1 MGQHL
6 VLGLGGNVDYEIE
19 WDSTTLEGLI
29 RTYALR
35 ASELATSV
43 VVESERDLVRSLL
56 AFVRDGV
63 GGERFV
69 AYPEVIEAFAARFGK
84 RITLGGTGLR
94 AALAMDK
101 LGVASTVHLV
111 SIDDHMRRLLPRGVS
126 YMCSAPRASTHPHLV
141 VQFAEGATV
150 HAEDIDLRAHRSNRV
165 IYVNDPANAELVL
178 DEDLGLALSAADVF
192 LISGLNSI
200 SDEATLR
207 TRLHDLAW
215 HLRSLPSTALVVY
228 EEAGFHVP
236 ALSALV
242 RKAVLDRVDIY
253 SMNEDEMQAYVGRPV
268 DLLDP
273 DAMLSALRELR
284 AVVPA
289 RTLVVHT
296 RAWALATGERAQEM
310 RSALQGGLVMSGAR
324 YVHGDDFTKA
334 DYQQV
339 ARAPANEAGRAFAV
353 ALEGCAP
360 AEVCC
365 VPALRLRTD
374 LPTMIGLG
382 DAFVGGFLAALSRC
396 RGEDS

>member
-6 VLGLGGNVDYEIE
+6 VLGLGGNVDYEIK
-19 WDSTTLEGLI
+19 WDSTTLEVLI
-29 RTYALR
+29 RTYVLR

-126 YMCSAPRASTHPHLV
+126 YICSAPRDPTHPHLV
-141 VQFAEGATV
+141 VQFTEGATV
-150 HAEDIDLRAHRSNRV
+150 RAEDIDLQAPRPNRI

-178 DEDLGLALSAADVF
+178 DKDLGLALSGADVF

-200 SDEATLR
+200 SNEATLR

-228 EEAGFHVP
+228 EDAGFHAP
-236 ALSALV
+236 PLSALV
-242 RKAVLDRVDIY
+242 RNAVLDRADIY

-268 DLLDP
+268 DLLGP
-273 DAMLSALRELR
+273 DAMLSALRELHD
-284 AVVPA
+284 VVPA

-296 RAWALATGERAQEM
+296 RAWALAIGERAHEM
-310 RSALQGGLVMSGAR
+310 RSALRGGVVMSGAR
-324 YVHGDDFTKA
+324 YLHGDDFTQA
-334 DYQQV
+334 DYRQV
-339 ARAPANEAGRAFAV
+339 ARAPVNEAGRAFAV
-353 ALEGCAP
+353 ALEGYAP

-365 VPALRLRTD
+365 EPALRLRTD
-374 LPTMIGLG
+374 RPTMIGLG
-382 DAFVGGFLAALSRC
+382 DAFVGGFLATLSRC
-396 RGEDS
+396 

>member
-19 WDSTTLEGLI
+19 WNSATLEGLI

-56 AFVRDGV
+56 AFVRDGA

-69 AYPEVIEAFAARFGK
+69 ASPDVIEAFAARFGK

-111 SIDDHMRRLLPRGVS
+111 SIDDDVRRLLPRGVS
-126 YMCSAPRASTHPHLV
+126 YVCSARRDSTHPHLV
-141 VQFAEGATV
+141 VQFTEGATV
-150 HAEDIDLRAHRSNRV
+150 RAEDIDLRAPRSNRI

-178 DEDLGLALSAADVF
+178 DGDLGRALSGADVF

-207 TRLHDLAW
+207 TRLHDLAR
-215 HLRSLPSTALVVY
+215 HLGSLPSTALVVY
-228 EEAGFHVP
+228 EDGGFHVP
-236 ALSALV
+236 SLSALV
-242 RKAVLDRVDIY
+242 RNAVLDRVDIY
-253 SMNEDEMQAYVGRPV
+253 SMNEDEMQTYVGRPL

-273 DAMLSALRELR
+273 DMMLSALRE
-284 AVVPA
+284 AHTVVPA

-296 RAWALATGERAQEM
+296 RAYALATGERPHEL
-310 RSALQGGLVMSGAR
+310 RSALRGGVVMSGAR
-324 YVHGDDFTKA
+324 YVHGDDFTEA
-334 DYQQV
+334 DYQEV
-339 ARAPANEAGRAFAV
+339 ARAPVNEAGRAFAV

-360 AEVCC
+360 TEVCC
-365 VPALRLRTD
+365 VPALRFRTD
-374 LPTMIGLG
+374 RPTMIGLG
-382 DAFVGGFLAALSRC
+382 DAFVGGFLAALPRC
-396 RGEDS
+396 